1 MRNYILNTL
10 EDTKAFAEGIAAQI
24 EKGDVLFLRGPLGA
38 GKTAFSRALIQ
49 FLAGQDCDVPSPTFT
64 LVQQYETE
72 KLSLW
77 HFDLYRLS
85 TSDDVWELGLEEAL
99 AEGAA
104 LIEWPERL
112 EFITLSNV
120 LDLEF
125 SHTHEASTVRKVRMR
140 PTGRWVKKLE
150 VLDV

>member
-1 MRNYILNTL
+1 MRNHTLNTL
-10 EDTKAFAEGIAAQI
+10 EDTKAFAEAIAAHM

-72 KLSLW
+72 KLNLW

-85 TSDDVWELGLEEAL
+85 NSDEVWELGLEEAL

-112 EFITLSNV
+112 EFIRLSNV

-125 SHTHEASTVRKVRMR
+125 SHMQEESSVRTVMIR